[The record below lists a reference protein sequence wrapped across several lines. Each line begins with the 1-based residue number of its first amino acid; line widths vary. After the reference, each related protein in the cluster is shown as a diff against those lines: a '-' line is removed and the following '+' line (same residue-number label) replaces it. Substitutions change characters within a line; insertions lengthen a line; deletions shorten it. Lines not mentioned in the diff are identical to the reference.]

1 MAVLMI
7 GATEREKIAE
17 IIAYAKAHPLPV
29 DDLRKCMVANHDATT
44 VRLDDRQPGHQRPPS
59 QHIIFPGGFHA
70 AFSIEAQPAGL
81 CTHLSVSVVGRSK
94 KGACPSPEAV
104 QMIAAEFGVP
114 FPADKM
120 WMEEFDPGEFAI
132 NLVSLYAPTEEGH
145 A

>member
-1 MAVLMI
+1 MPVLMI
-7 GATEREKIAE
+7 GEIERKKRSPRRGHRYRHAQTERSQTGFE
-17 IIAYAKAHPLPV
+17 
-29 DDLRKCMVANHDATT
+29 
-44 VRLDDRQPGHQRPPS
+44 RPPS
-59 QHIIFPGGFHA
+59 QHILLPGGYRA
-70 AFSIEAQPAGL
+70 SYSVEQQPPGL
-81 CTHLSVSVVGRSK
+81 CSHLSVSVFGRAK

-104 QMIAAEFGVP
+104 QMIAEEFGVP